1 MLCKSIGRCQMK
13 GIRKKFRSVSLILV
27 VIVIILIFPINIY
40 NLYSANRAQQLLVEY
55 VKSTMEGVADLYMLQ
70 LSEQI
75 RGINRYIVYLEEHDQ
90 NLAKI
95 CDAKDWD
102 TYYMAAFALR
112 NEMQERMRLMGE
124 KCGYF
129 FYVPE
134 MKHGMAVEASEEL
147 SQNQWMDAVVSNLNE
162 LKTRKWRIIEIE
174 GTSWLVFQN
183 FWKDIYIGAG
193 IQLDPVE
200 NLIPESLPVED
211 VIVNITTEE
220 ALTNPDGYICVTKQC
235 MKQDVWLL
243 LQIAN
248 SAIVRNLPI
257 LQRYANWI
265 VFLEFLVIPLLL
277 YLIHKLVIRPIRKVN
292 EAMHELKKNPDVRIQ
307 DKTYTQELSSVYQ
320 SFNQM
325 ADEIVE
331 LKIDN
336 YESQLTKKKMELRN
350 LQLQVKPHFLF
361 NSLNLMFNLIQMKE
375 YQSVQKM
382 LLYFSD
388 YFRYINVGE
397 DDFSLFSDEY
407 DLIQKYLEISEIRYP
422 GLFEYSC
429 EIEDSALRVQI
440 PQLLIHNFVEN
451 VIKHGLDLTRMNH
464 ILLKSYVKENNVY
477 FIIQDDGVG
486 MDAEQAEC
494 INNEIFRYK
503 DGKKHLG
510 LRNSF
515 RRVRFYYGDDGSIQL
530 NSAPGKGTI
539 VTIRIPVNRNNKN
552 EE

>member
-1 MLCKSIGRCQMK
+1 M
-13 GIRKKFRSVSLILV
+13 
-27 VIVIILIFPINIY
+27 IVIILIFPINIY

-75 RGINRYIVYLEEHDQ
+75 RGINRYIVYLEEHNQ

>member
-1 MLCKSIGRCQMK
+1 MK

-277 YLIHKLVIRPIRKVN
+277 YLMNKLVIRPIRKVN

-464 ILLKSYVKENNVY
+464 ILLKSYVKENNAY

>member
-1 MLCKSIGRCQMK
+1 MK

-75 RGINRYIVYLEEHDQ
+75 RGINRYIVYLEEHNQ

-464 ILLKSYVKENNVY
+464 ILLKTYVKENNVY

>member
-1 MLCKSIGRCQMK
+1 MK